1 LKPHLLKREPLMPD
15 QVKAILVAGGSGSRF
30 SSGIDGEPTP
40 KQFRPINGY
49 RLYIWSLSRLYSN
62 TDIAHTVVTCP
73 EAYIDEITRE
83 LKEIFPLP
91 KISVVT
97 GGATRQE
104 SVYLAL
110 RKMLELGAPRYVL
123 IHDAAR
129 PFVSA
134 EIVDAAI
141 NTVRSGAA
149 CTVATPVVDTLKVV
163 DEKKIV
169 STVDRSRLYAVQT
182 PQAAP
187 FDLLLSCHEKARE
200 NGLGV
205 TDDAGILEAFGHE
218 VRIFLGSPG
227 NLKVTVQEDF
237 KTCELLSPLYLPE
250 RPL

>member
-1 LKPHLLKREPLMPD
+1 MKPESFKPD
-15 QVKAILVAGGSGSRF
+15 QIKAILVAGGSGSRF
-30 SSGIDGEPTP
+30 SAGGESTP

-49 RLYIWSLSRLYSN
+49 RLYIWSLSRLYLN
-62 TDIAHTVVTCP
+62 DGIEHIVVTCP

-104 SVYLAL
+104 SVYRAL
-110 RKMLELGAPRYVL
+110 RKLQELGAPQYVL
-123 IHDAAR
+123 VHDAAR

-141 NTVRSGAA
+141 TTVRSGVA

-163 DEKKIV
+163 EEKKIV

-187 FDLLLSCHEKARE
+187 FDLLLSCHEQARE

-218 VRIFLGSPG
+218 VKIFPGSPA

-250 RPL
+250 RPI